1 MVESRRGWSYPL
13 LWSAYQYAGLET
25 VSFRSR
31 RSLASRSLP
40 TEPERACSLA
50 AHETTHRPLAPSGP
64 NLSSLSFVPGAR
76 HHLWQHPNAG
86 NPLVPIRAGRTHRF
100 VSLPVPLVSTGITT
114 APTPGPP

>member
-40 TEPERACSLA
+40 TEPERSCSLV
-50 AHETTHRPLAPSGP
+50 AHETTHRPLSPSGP
-64 NLSSLSFVPGAR
+64 NLSSLSFLSSPR
-76 HHLWQHPNAG
+76 HHLSQVPDPG
-86 NPLVPIRAGRTHRF
+86 NPLVRILAGATQRLIP
-100 VSLPVPLVSTGITT
+100 LPPPLASPGIQK
-114 APTPGPP
+114 PPH